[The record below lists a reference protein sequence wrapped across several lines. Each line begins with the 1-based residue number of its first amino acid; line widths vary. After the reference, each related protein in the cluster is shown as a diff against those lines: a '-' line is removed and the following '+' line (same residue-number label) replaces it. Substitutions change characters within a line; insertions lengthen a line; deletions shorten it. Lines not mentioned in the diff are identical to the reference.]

1 MAPELSVAPRYWT
14 GKQIMFF
21 VAFSCFT
28 RGHRVL
34 DFFVLFR
41 VFSWPRTVFSWP
53 FRVFRGRFRAFVCQF
68 FRVFSCFFVVENA
81 FFVAFSCFFVA
92 RSGASIVKG
101 VCRWNGWAQV
111 SWGAGNQTFFLRVLG
126 KCHHLSINFLQRSS
140 ERQLQVRSSNPK
152 AWVPI
157 SILGLEASSVPY
169 LQQVGEGG
177 GCIR

>member
-1 MAPELSVAPRYWT
+1 MYICIHIHVTFTCTFIHTYICTCLETYLYVMAPELSVAPRYWT

-68 FRVFSCFFVVENA
+68 FRVFSCFFGVENA

-101 VCRWNGWAQV
+101 VCR
-111 SWGAGNQTFFLRVLG
+111 
-126 KCHHLSINFLQRSS
+126 
-140 ERQLQVRSSNPK
+140 
-152 AWVPI
+152 
-157 SILGLEASSVPY
+157 
-169 LQQVGEGG
+169 
-177 GCIR
+177 